1 MKLPGLRVLIEIHLL
16 NRSIDEFEGL
26 QELSICFAHM
36 SSDQNSG
43 WLGYIGEYTTQLYRD
58 FSKPL

>member
-1 MKLPGLRVLIEIHLL
+1 MNSKDY
-16 NRSIDEFEGL
+16 RSC
-26 QELSICFAHM
+26 QYVFAHM